1 LVALVPAGADM
12 DRMPRFFFHLY
23 DDFIVLDEE
32 GSDLADVG
40 AARCEAIRSARSI
53 MAEQIIHGRLNL
65 GHRIEVEDANG
76 EPVLTLTF
84 GEAVTVEG

>member
-1 LVALVPAGADM
+1 
-12 DRMPRFFFHLY
+12 MPRYFFHLY
-23 DDFIVLDEE
+23 EDFIVLDEE

-40 AARCEAIRSARSI
+40 AARGEAIRSARSI
-53 MAEQIIHGRLNL
+53 MAEQIGQGQLNL

-84 GEAVTVEG
+84 SEAVTVER